1 MTRKDLQTV
10 FNIYGENKDI
20 QLFWTEKQKRT
31 GNGYCGNIALK
42 NGKAVFNGKAYADLE
57 TLGNALDEWAK
68 TLEYPVDTY
77 CPLYRESWRT
87 ESRILWYLTEKMGFK
102 RSYRDWEMVYVRP
115 IGPSFNLEF
124 CVQQGHDAE
133 EEKVVIISKYGAYT
147 FRNAVD
153 NAEDAISTIHSI
165 INGSVLEMA
174 KDMVD
179 VISVCDAKTAKDIKA
194 YVPANNIFGL
204 KEVSFKEMMIA
215 ALEAQLKALK
225 EE

>member
-1 MTRKDLQTV
+1 MTRKDLQTI
-10 FNIYGENKDI
+10 FNIIGENKDI
-20 QLFWTEKQKRT
+20 ALFWKEEQKRT

-57 TLGNALDEWAK
+57 TLGNALNEWAK

-102 RSYRDWEMVYVRP
+102 RSYRDWEMVFVRP

-124 CVQQGHDAE
+124 FVQHGQGNE
-133 EEKVVIISKYGAYT
+133 EEKVVIISRYGEFT

-153 NAEDAISTIHSI
+153 NAEDAISTIHAI
-165 INGSVLEMA
+165 INGCVLEMA

-179 VISVCDAKTAKDIKA
+179 VISICDAKTAKDIKA
-194 YVPANNIFGL
+194 YVPANNIFGRE
-204 KEVSFKEMMIA
+204 EVSFKEMMIT

-225 EE
+225 SE